1 MTHAMNA
8 LELNPDCDLN
18 IAFVEDD
25 YMTELHIKWMDE
37 PGTTDVLSFPMDM
50 PEEPGQAVTLGD
62 IVISPVV
69 AAAQALQQGHSTE
82 HEIYILATHGLLHII
97 GYDHADKADEKI
109 MFELQEK
116 IVTDWEKRSC
126 HGAHQ
131 IMDAGMDRSSRS
143 MFQARNQGAPPLQL
157 LGFGSKMVVTGDVTQ
172 IDLPNGQNSGLRVI
186 RDILKDINLVLS

>member
-1 MTHAMNA
+1 MTIEVTNTSGQLVPTTEITSLMTHAMNA

-50 PEEPGQAVTLGD
+50 PEEPGEAVTLGD

-69 AAAQALQQGHSTE
+69 AAAQAISQGHSTE

-97 GYDHADKADEKI
+97 GYDHADKAEEKI
-109 MFELQEK
+109 MFDLQEK
-116 IVTDWEKRSC
+116 IVRDWQK
-126 HGAHQ
+126 
-131 IMDAGMDRSSRS
+131 
-143 MFQARNQGAPPLQL
+143 
-157 LGFGSKMVVTGDVTQ
+157 
-172 IDLPNGQNSGLRVI
+172 GL
-186 RDILKDINLVLS
+186 

>member
-1 MTHAMNA
+1 MTIEVTNTSGQLVPNAEMISLMTHALNA
-8 LELNPDCDLN
+8 LELNPECDLN

-50 PEEPGQAVTLGD
+50 PEEPGEAVTLGD

-69 AAAQALQQGHSTE
+69 AVAQALTQGHSTE

-116 IVTDWEKRSC
+116 IVSDWEKRS
-126 HGAHQ
+126 
-131 IMDAGMDRSSRS
+131 
-143 MFQARNQGAPPLQL
+143 
-157 LGFGSKMVVTGDVTQ
+157 
-172 IDLPNGQNSGLRVI
+172 
-186 RDILKDINLVLS
+186 

>member
-1 MTHAMNA
+1 MTIEVTNTSGQLVPTTEIISLMTHAMNA

-50 PEEPGQAVTLGD
+50 PEAPGEVVTLGD

-97 GYDHADKADEKI
+97 GYDHADAADEKI

-116 IVTDWEKRSC
+116 IVTDWEKRS
-126 HGAHQ
+126 
-131 IMDAGMDRSSRS
+131 
-143 MFQARNQGAPPLQL
+143 
-157 LGFGSKMVVTGDVTQ
+157 
-172 IDLPNGQNSGLRVI
+172 
-186 RDILKDINLVLS
+186 

>member
-1 MTHAMNA
+1 MTIEVTNTSGQLVPTTEITSLLTHAMNA

-97 GYDHADKADEKI
+97 GYDHADTTDEKI

-116 IVTDWEKRSC
+116 IVTDWEKRS
-126 HGAHQ
+126 
-131 IMDAGMDRSSRS
+131 
-143 MFQARNQGAPPLQL
+143 
-157 LGFGSKMVVTGDVTQ
+157 
-172 IDLPNGQNSGLRVI
+172 
-186 RDILKDINLVLS
+186 

>member
-1 MTHAMNA
+1 MTIEVTNTSWQLVPTTEITSLMTHAMNA
-8 LELNPDCDLN
+8 LDLNPECDLN

-50 PEEPGQAVTLGD
+50 PEEPGEAVTLGD

-69 AAAQALQQGHSTE
+69 AAAQALNQGHSTE

-97 GYDHADKADEKI
+97 GYDHADKAEEKV

-116 IVTDWEKRSC
+116 IVTEWEKRS
-126 HGAHQ
+126 
-131 IMDAGMDRSSRS
+131 
-143 MFQARNQGAPPLQL
+143 
-157 LGFGSKMVVTGDVTQ
+157 
-172 IDLPNGQNSGLRVI
+172 
-186 RDILKDINLVLS
+186 